1 MAELVEYQLVT
12 PDGVTQKTSKDF
24 NGKAIATYPNG
35 DVYDG
40 VFVNGVSFL
49 MNSIHLFIFTRRFA
63 IVLNT
68 TA

>member
-24 NGKAIATYPNG
+24 TGKGIATYPNG

-40 VFVNGVSFL
+40 GFVDGVSSNLRGKLICFL
-49 MNSIHLFIFTRRFA
+49 INSFHI
-63 IVLNT
+63 NS
-68 TA
+68 

>member
-24 NGKAIATYPNG
+24 TGKGIATYPNG

-40 VFVNGVSFL
+40 TFVDGVSQFYLKSIEYLFVNLVEGW
-49 MNSIHLFIFTRRFA
+49 
-63 IVLNT
+63 
-68 TA
+68 